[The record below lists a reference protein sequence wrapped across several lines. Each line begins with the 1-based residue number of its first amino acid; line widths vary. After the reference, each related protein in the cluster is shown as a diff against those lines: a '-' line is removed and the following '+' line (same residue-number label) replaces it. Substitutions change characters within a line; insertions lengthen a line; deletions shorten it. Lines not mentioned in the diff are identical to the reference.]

1 MKKISSYL
9 LLNLFLVQIICA
21 QSIETGKSLYEQGDY
36 KRAILVFENIKTLE
50 SQLFLG
56 KSYFAERNY
65 LKSINILSTFDD
77 ESPLLFLH
85 DALYTSSLAHF
96 QLKNYAKSLELLRNV
111 IKTPNSSSI
120 AQKAK
125 TTYFD
130 IIGFLTTKQLFDTFK
145 SVSHD
150 EIRLDILEYSTG
162 IISYNAANTLLDLY
176 ETSALK
182 SNDLQLNRIKTQLLD
197 SLTYTSKIKSWRNH
211 NAPTGISYNIGVVLP
226 QFEYDSPEYEIPQ
239 HIYYGIQM
247 AIENFNR
254 ENADQKAFI
263 TYHSTNKG
271 FTSDAIMSNFVYN
284 QGVDVII
291 GPLFSNNAKDFS
303 KYAEDFKVPMVL
315 PLANADE
322 LDLYNSYVFQL
333 NPTFGS
339 QGKLM
344 AQKALS
350 LGYDTLGVIV
360 EKKSLGAPAARAFRH
375 EAERLGG
382 YVEYYFEEN
391 FEELGYDIRDYTKF
405 FTTDTLDSVAMV
417 KAVYAPFTGTIAQ
430 TLIQSLLTDLEAM
443 KSEVAILGSEEWK
456 DVNIE
461 SRRLDSTQLYYS
473 KSFDVDTS
481 STVARQFISEFR
493 IRFQTEP
500 NEFAFIGF
508 DVASIILDQLKLA
521 KNPAYLRPYLRA
533 IKRYKGLSIDV
544 SFNGTHVNEAVSI
557 EKLNTKED
565 IIND

>member
-1 MKKISSYL
+1 MKKISSFL

-36 KRAILVFENIKTLE
+36 KRAILVFKNIETLE

-96 QLKNYAKSLELLRNV
+96 QLKNYAKSLELLHYA

-120 AQKAK
+120 TQKAK

-145 SVSHD
+145 SVSND
-150 EIRLDILEYSTG
+150 AIRLDILEYSTG
-162 IISYNAANTLLDLY
+162 IISYNAANSLLDLY

-211 NAPTGISYNIGVVLP
+211 DAPTGISYNVGVVLP

-271 FTSDAIMSNFVYN
+271 FTSDAIMSDFVYN
-284 QGVDVII
+284 QGVDVVI
-291 GPLFSNNAKDFS
+291 GPLFSRVAKDFS
-303 KYAEDFKVPMVL
+303 NLAEDFQIPMVL
-315 PLANADE
+315 PLANADS
-322 LDLYNSYVFQL
+322 LDLFNNYVFQI
-333 NPTFGS
+333 NPTFGA
-339 QGKLM
+339 QGKIM
-344 AQKALS
+344 ANKAIE
-350 LGYDTLGVIV
+350 LGYDTVGVIV
-360 EKKSLGAPAARAFRH
+360 EKQSLGATAARAFRH
-375 EAERLGG
+375 EVERLGG
-382 YVEYYFEEN
+382 FVEYYFEEN
-391 FEELGYDIRDYTKF
+391 FVELGYDIRDFTQF
-405 FTTDTLDSVAMV
+405 FTTDTLDSVAIV
-417 KAVYAPFTGTIAQ
+417 EAIYAPFTGTIAQ

-443 KSEVAILGSEEWK
+443 KSDVAILGSEEWR

-481 STVARQFISEFR
+481 STLARQFISEFR
-493 IRFQTEP
+493 IRFQTDP
-500 NEFAFIGF
+500 NQFAFIGY
-508 DVASIILDQLKLA
+508 DTGKLILDQLKRV
-521 KNPAYLRPYLRA
+521 KNPAYLIENLRRS
-533 IKRYKGLSIDV
+533 KPFKGLSISINFD
-544 SFNGTHVNEAVSI
+544 GKHENEAALV
-557 EKLNTKED
+557 EKMIRENQQ
-565 IIND
+565 

>member
-1 MKKISSYL
+1 MKKISSFL

-36 KRAILVFENIKTLE
+36 KRAILVFENIETLE

-96 QLKNYAKSLELLRNV
+96 QLKNYAKSLELLHYV

-120 AQKAK
+120 TQKAK

-145 SVSHD
+145 SVSND

-162 IISYNAANTLLDLY
+162 VISYNAANSLLDLY
-176 ETSALK
+176 ETSAQK

-211 NAPTGISYNIGVVLP
+211 AAPTGISYNVGVVLP

-271 FTSDAIMSNFVYN
+271 FSSDAIMSDFVYN
-284 QGVDVII
+284 QGVDVVI
-291 GPLFSNNAKDFS
+291 GPLFSQVAKDFS
-303 KYAEDFKVPMVL
+303 NLAEDFQIPMVL
-315 PLANADE
+315 PLANADS
-322 LDLYNSYVFQL
+322 LDLFNNYVFQI
-333 NPTFGS
+333 NPTFGA
-339 QGKLM
+339 QGKIM
-344 AQKALS
+344 ANKAIE
-350 LGYDTLGVIV
+350 LGYDTVGVIV
-360 EKKSLGAPAARAFRH
+360 EKQSLGAPAARAFRH
-375 EAERLGG
+375 EVERLGG
-382 YVEYYFEEN
+382 FVEYYFEEN
-391 FEELGYDIRDYTKF
+391 FVELGYDIRDFTQF
-405 FTTDTLDSVAMV
+405 FTTDTLDSVAIV
-417 KAVYAPFTGTIAQ
+417 EAIYAPFTGTIAQ

-443 KSEVAILGSEEWK
+443 KSEVAILGSEEWR

-481 STVARQFISEFR
+481 STLARQFISEFR
-493 IRFQTEP
+493 IRFQTDP
-500 NEFAFIGF
+500 NQFAFIGY
-508 DVASIILDQLKLA
+508 DTAKLILDQLKRV
-521 KNPAYLRPYLRA
+521 KNPAYLIENIRRSKPF
-533 IKRYKGLSIDV
+533 KGLSISINFD
-544 SFNGTHVNEAVSI
+544 GKHENEAALV
-557 EKLNTKED
+557 EKMIRENHQ
-565 IIND
+565 

>member
-1 MKKISSYL
+1 MKKISSFL

-36 KRAILVFENIKTLE
+36 KRAILVFENIETLE

-96 QLKNYAKSLELLRNV
+96 QLKNYAKSLELLHYV

-120 AQKAK
+120 TQKAK

-145 SVSHD
+145 SVSND

-162 IISYNAANTLLDLY
+162 IISYNAANSLLDLY

-211 NAPTGISYNIGVVLP
+211 DAPTGISYNVGVVLP

-263 TYHSTNKG
+263 TYHSTNKR
-271 FTSDAIMSNFVYN
+271 FSSDAIMSDLVYN
-284 QGVDVII
+284 QGVDVVI
-291 GPLFSNNAKDFS
+291 GPLFSQVAKDFS
-303 KYAEDFKVPMVL
+303 NLAEDFQIPMVL
-315 PLANADE
+315 PLANADS
-322 LDLYNSYVFQL
+322 LDLFNNYVFQI
-333 NPTFGS
+333 NPTFGA
-339 QGKLM
+339 QGKIM
-344 AQKALS
+344 AKKAIE
-350 LGYDTLGVIV
+350 LGYDTVGVIV
-360 EKKSLGAPAARAFRH
+360 EKQSLGAPAARAFRY
-375 EAERLGG
+375 EVERLGG
-382 YVEYYFEEN
+382 FVEYYFEEN
-391 FEELGYDIRDYTKF
+391 FVELGYDIRDFTQF
-405 FTTDTLDSVAMV
+405 FTTDTLDSVAIV
-417 KAVYAPFTGTIAQ
+417 EAIYAPFTGTIAQ

-443 KSEVAILGSEEWK
+443 KSEVAILGSEEWR

-481 STVARQFISEFR
+481 STLARQFISEFR
-493 IRFQTEP
+493 IRFQTDP
-500 NEFAFIGF
+500 NQFAFIGY
-508 DVASIILDQLKLA
+508 DTAKLILDQLKRV
-521 KNPAYLRPYLRA
+521 KNPAYLIENLRRS
-533 IKRYKGLSIDV
+533 KPFKGLSISINFD
-544 SFNGTHVNEAVSI
+544 GKHENEAALV
-557 EKLNTKED
+557 EKMIRENQQ
-565 IIND
+565 

>member
-1 MKKISSYL
+1 MKKISSFL

-36 KRAILVFENIKTLE
+36 KRAILVFENIETLE

-56 KSYFAERNY
+56 KSYFAEGNY

-96 QLKNYAKSLELLRNV
+96 QLKNYAKSLELLHYV

-120 AQKAK
+120 TQKAK

-145 SVSHD
+145 SVSND

-162 IISYNAANTLLDLY
+162 IISYNAANSLLDLY

-197 SLTYTSKIKSWRNH
+197 SLAYTSKIKSWRNH
-211 NAPTGISYNIGVVLP
+211 DAPTGISYNVGVVLP

-271 FTSDAIMSNFVYN
+271 FSSDAIMSDFVYN
-284 QGVDVII
+284 EGVDVVI
-291 GPLFSNNAKDFS
+291 GPLFSQVAKDFS
-303 KYAEDFKVPMVL
+303 NLAEDFQIPMVL
-315 PLANADE
+315 PLANADS
-322 LDLYNSYVFQL
+322 LDLFNNYVFQI
-333 NPTFGS
+333 NPTFGA
-339 QGKLM
+339 QGKIM
-344 AQKALS
+344 ANKAIE
-350 LGYDTLGVIV
+350 LGYDTVGVIV
-360 EKKSLGAPAARAFRH
+360 EKQSLGAPAARAFRH
-375 EAERLGG
+375 EVERLGG
-382 YVEYYFEEN
+382 FVEYYFEEN
-391 FEELGYDIRDYTKF
+391 FVELGYDIRDFTQF
-405 FTTDTLDSVAMV
+405 FTTDTLDSVAIV
-417 KAVYAPFTGTIAQ
+417 EAIYAPFTGTIAQ

-443 KSEVAILGSEEWK
+443 KSEVAILGSEEWR

-481 STVARQFISEFR
+481 STLARQFISEFR
-493 IRFQTEP
+493 IRFQTDP
-500 NEFAFIGF
+500 NQFAFIGY
-508 DVASIILDQLKLA
+508 DTAKLILDQLKRV
-521 KNPAYLRPYLRA
+521 KNPAYLIENLRRS
-533 IKRYKGLSIDV
+533 KPFKGLSISINFD
-544 SFNGTHVNEAVSI
+544 GKHENEAALV
-557 EKLNTKED
+557 EKMIRENHQ
-565 IIND
+565 

>member
-1 MKKISSYL
+1 MKKISSFL

-36 KRAILVFENIKTLE
+36 KRAILVFENIETLE

-96 QLKNYAKSLELLRNV
+96 QLKNYAKSLELLHYV

-130 IIGFLTTKQLFDTFK
+130 IIGFLTTKQLFDAFK
-145 SVSHD
+145 SVSND

-162 IISYNAANTLLDLY
+162 IISYNAANSLLDLY

-211 NAPTGISYNIGVVLP
+211 DAPTGISYNVGVVLP

-239 HIYYGIQM
+239 HIYYGIQL
-247 AIENFNR
+247 AIENFIR

-271 FTSDAIMSNFVYN
+271 FSSDAIMSDFVYN

-291 GPLFSNNAKDFS
+291 GPLFSQVAKDFS
-303 KYAEDFKVPMVL
+303 NLAEDFQIPMVL
-315 PLANADE
+315 PLANADS
-322 LDLYNSYVFQL
+322 LDLFNNYVFQI
-333 NPTFGS
+333 NPTFGA
-339 QGKLM
+339 QGKIM
-344 AQKALS
+344 ANKAIE
-350 LGYDTLGVIV
+350 LGYDTVGVIV
-360 EKKSLGAPAARAFRH
+360 EKQSLGAPAARAFRH
-375 EAERLGG
+375 EVERLGG
-382 YVEYYFEEN
+382 FVEYYFEEN
-391 FEELGYDIRDYTKF
+391 FVELGYDIRDFTQF
-405 FTTDTLDSVAMV
+405 FTTDTLDSVAIV
-417 KAVYAPFTGTIAQ
+417 EAIYAPFTGTIAQ

-443 KSEVAILGSEEWK
+443 KSEVAILGSEEWR

-481 STVARQFISEFR
+481 STLARQFISEFR
-493 IRFQTEP
+493 IRFQTDP
-500 NEFAFIGF
+500 NQFAFIGY
-508 DVASIILDQLKLA
+508 DTAKLILDQLKRV
-521 KNPAYLRPYLRA
+521 KNPAYLIENLRRS
-533 IKRYKGLSIDV
+533 KPFKGLSISINFD
-544 SFNGTHVNEAVSI
+544 GKHENEAALV
-557 EKLNTKED
+557 EKMIRENHQ
-565 IIND
+565 

>member
-1 MKKISSYL
+1 MKKISSFL

-36 KRAILVFENIKTLE
+36 KRAILVFENIETLE

-65 LKSINILSTFDD
+65 LKSINVLSTFDD

-96 QLKNYAKSLELLRNV
+96 QLKNYAKSLELLHYV

-120 AQKAK
+120 TQKAK

-145 SVSHD
+145 SVSND

-162 IISYNAANTLLDLY
+162 IISYNAANSLLDLY

-211 NAPTGISYNIGVVLP
+211 DAPSGISYNVGVVLP
-226 QFEYDSPEYEIPQ
+226 QFEYDTPEYEIPQ

-271 FTSDAIMSNFVYN
+271 FSSDAIMTDFVYN
-284 QGVDVII
+284 QGVDVVI
-291 GPLFSNNAKDFS
+291 GPLFSQVAKDFS
-303 KYAEDFKVPMVL
+303 NLAEDFQIPMVL
-315 PLANADE
+315 PLANADS
-322 LDLYNSYVFQL
+322 LDLFNNYVFQI
-333 NPTFGS
+333 NPTFGA
-339 QGKLM
+339 QGKIM
-344 AQKALS
+344 ANKAIE
-350 LGYDTLGVIV
+350 LGYDTVGVIV
-360 EKKSLGAPAARAFRH
+360 EKQSLGAPAARAFRH
-375 EAERLGG
+375 EVERLGG
-382 YVEYYFEEN
+382 FVEYYFEEN
-391 FEELGYDIRDYTKF
+391 FVELGYDIRDFTQF
-405 FTTDTLDSVAMV
+405 FTTDTLDSVAIV
-417 KAVYAPFTGTIAQ
+417 EAIYAPFTGTIAQ

-443 KSEVAILGSEEWK
+443 KSEVAILGSEEWR

-481 STVARQFISEFR
+481 STLARQFISEFR
-493 IRFQTEP
+493 IRFQTDP
-500 NEFAFIGF
+500 NQFAFIGY
-508 DVASIILDQLKLA
+508 DTAKLILDQLKRV
-521 KNPAYLRPYLRA
+521 KNPAYLIENIRRSKPF
-533 IKRYKGLSIDV
+533 KGLSISINFD
-544 SFNGTHVNEAVSI
+544 GKHENEAALV
-557 EKLNTKED
+557 EKMIRENQQF
-565 IIND
+565 

>member
-1 MKKISSYL
+1 MKKISSFL

-36 KRAILVFENIKTLE
+36 KRAILVFENIETIE

-56 KSYFAERNY
+56 KSCFAERNY

-96 QLKNYAKSLELLRNV
+96 QLKNYAKSLELLHYV

-120 AQKAK
+120 TQKAK

-145 SVSHD
+145 SVSND
-150 EIRLDILEYSTG
+150 AIRLDILEYSTG
-162 IISYNAANTLLDLY
+162 IISYNAANSLLDLY

-211 NAPTGISYNIGVVLP
+211 DAPSGISYNVGVVLP
-226 QFEYDSPEYEIPQ
+226 QFEYDTPEYEIPQ

-271 FTSDAIMSNFVYN
+271 FSSDAIMSDFVYN
-284 QGVDVII
+284 QGVDVVI
-291 GPLFSNNAKDFS
+291 GPLFSQVAKDFS
-303 KYAEDFKVPMVL
+303 NLAEDFQIPMVL
-315 PLANADE
+315 PLANADS
-322 LDLYNSYVFQL
+322 LDLFNNYVFQI
-333 NPTFGS
+333 NPTFGA
-339 QGKLM
+339 QGKIM
-344 AQKALS
+344 ANKAIE
-350 LGYDTLGVIV
+350 LGYDTVGVIV
-360 EKKSLGAPAARAFRH
+360 EKQSLGAPAARAFRH
-375 EAERLGG
+375 EVERLGG
-382 YVEYYFEEN
+382 FVEYYFEEN
-391 FEELGYDIRDYTKF
+391 FVELGYDIRDFTQF
-405 FTTDTLDSVAMV
+405 FTTDTLDSVAIV
-417 KAVYAPFTGTIAQ
+417 EAIYAPFTGTIAQ

-443 KSEVAILGSEEWK
+443 KSEVAILGSEEWR

-481 STVARQFISEFR
+481 STLARQFISEFR
-493 IRFQTEP
+493 IRFQTDP
-500 NEFAFIGF
+500 NQFAFIGY
-508 DVASIILDQLKLA
+508 DTAKLILDQLKRV
-521 KNPAYLRPYLRA
+521 KNPAYLIENLRRS
-533 IKRYKGLSIDV
+533 KPFKGLSISINFD
-544 SFNGTHVNEAVSI
+544 GKHENEAALV
-557 EKLNTKED
+557 EKMIRENQQF
-565 IIND
+565 

>member
-1 MKKISSYL
+1 MKKISSFL

-36 KRAILVFENIKTLE
+36 KRAILVFENIETIE

-96 QLKNYAKSLELLRNV
+96 QLKNYAKSLELLHYV
-111 IKTPNSSSI
+111 IKIPNPSSI

-145 SVSHD
+145 SVSND

-162 IISYNAANTLLDLY
+162 IISYNAANSLLDLH

-211 NAPTGISYNIGVVLP
+211 DAPTGISYNVGVVLP

-263 TYHSTNKG
+263 TYHSTNKR
-271 FTSDAIMSNFVYN
+271 FSSDAIMSDFVYN
-284 QGVDVII
+284 QGVDVVI
-291 GPLFSNNAKDFS
+291 GPLFSQVAKDFS
-303 KYAEDFKVPMVL
+303 NLAEDFQIPMVL
-315 PLANADE
+315 PLANADS
-322 LDLYNSYVFQL
+322 LDLFNNYVFQI
-333 NPTFGS
+333 NPTFGA
-339 QGKLM
+339 QGKIM
-344 AQKALS
+344 AKKAIE
-350 LGYDTLGVIV
+350 LGYDTVGVIV
-360 EKKSLGAPAARAFRH
+360 EKQSLGAPAARAFRY
-375 EAERLGG
+375 EVERLGG
-382 YVEYYFEEN
+382 FVEYYFEEN
-391 FEELGYDIRDYTKF
+391 FVELGYDIRDFTQF
-405 FTTDTLDSVAMV
+405 FTTDTLDSVAIV
-417 KAVYAPFTGTIAQ
+417 EAIYAPFTGTIAQ

-443 KSEVAILGSEEWK
+443 KSEVAILGSEEWR

-481 STVARQFISEFR
+481 STLARQFISEFR
-493 IRFQTEP
+493 IRFQTDP
-500 NEFAFIGF
+500 NQFAFIGY
-508 DVASIILDQLKLA
+508 DTAKLILDQLKRV
-521 KNPAYLRPYLRA
+521 KNPAYLIENLRRS
-533 IKRYKGLSIDV
+533 KPFKGLSISINFD
-544 SFNGTHVNEAVSI
+544 GKHENEAALV
-557 EKLNTKED
+557 EKMIRENQQ
-565 IIND
+565 

>member
-1 MKKISSYL
+1 MKKIYSFL

-36 KRAILVFENIKTLE
+36 KRAILVFENIETLE

-96 QLKNYAKSLELLRNV
+96 QLKNYAKSLELLHYV

-120 AQKAK
+120 TQKAK

-145 SVSHD
+145 SVSND
-150 EIRLDILEYSTG
+150 AIRLDILEYSTG
-162 IISYNAANTLLDLY
+162 IISYNAANSLLDLY
-176 ETSALK
+176 ESSALK

-211 NAPTGISYNIGVVLP
+211 DAPSGISYNVGVVLP
-226 QFEYDSPEYEIPQ
+226 QFEYDTPEYEIPQ

-271 FTSDAIMSNFVYN
+271 FSSDAIMSDFVYN
-284 QGVDVII
+284 QGVDVVI
-291 GPLFSNNAKDFS
+291 GPLFSQVAKDFS
-303 KYAEDFKVPMVL
+303 NLAEDFQIPMVL
-315 PLANADE
+315 PLANADS
-322 LDLYNSYVFQL
+322 LDLFNNYVFQI
-333 NPTFGS
+333 NPTFGA
-339 QGKLM
+339 QGKIM
-344 AQKALS
+344 ANKAIE
-350 LGYDTLGVIV
+350 LGYDTVGVIV
-360 EKKSLGAPAARAFRH
+360 EKQSLGAPAARAFRH
-375 EAERLGG
+375 EVERLGG
-382 YVEYYFEEN
+382 FVEYYFEEN
-391 FEELGYDIRDYTKF
+391 FVELGYDIRDFTQF
-405 FTTDTLDSVAMV
+405 FTTDTLDSVAIV
-417 KAVYAPFTGTIAQ
+417 EAIYAPFTGTIAQ

-443 KSEVAILGSEEWK
+443 KSEVAILGSEEWR

-481 STVARQFISEFR
+481 STLARQFISEFR
-493 IRFQTEP
+493 IRFQTDP
-500 NEFAFIGF
+500 NQFAFIGY
-508 DVASIILDQLKLA
+508 DTAKLILDQLKRV
-521 KNPAYLRPYLRA
+521 KNPAYLIENLRRS
-533 IKRYKGLSIDV
+533 KPFKGLSISINFD
-544 SFNGTHVNEAVSI
+544 GKHENEAALV
-557 EKLNTKED
+557 EKKIRENQQF
-565 IIND
+565 

>member
-1 MKKISSYL
+1 MKKISSFL

-36 KRAILVFENIKTLE
+36 KRAILVFENIETLE

-96 QLKNYAKSLELLRNV
+96 QLKNYAKSLELLHYV

-120 AQKAK
+120 TQKAK

-145 SVSHD
+145 SVSND

-162 IISYNAANTLLDLY
+162 IISYNAANSLLDLY

-271 FTSDAIMSNFVYN
+271 FSSDAIMSDFVYN
-284 QGVDVII
+284 QGVDVVI
-291 GPLFSNNAKDFS
+291 GPLFSQVAKDFS
-303 KYAEDFKVPMVL
+303 NLAEDFQIPMVL
-315 PLANADE
+315 PLANADS
-322 LDLYNSYVFQL
+322 LDLFNNYVFQI
-333 NPTFGS
+333 NPTFGA
-339 QGKLM
+339 QGKIM
-344 AQKALS
+344 ANKAIE
-350 LGYDTLGVIV
+350 LGYDTVGVIV
-360 EKKSLGAPAARAFRH
+360 EKQSLGAPAARAFRH
-375 EAERLGG
+375 EVERLGG
-382 YVEYYFEEN
+382 FVEYYFEEN
-391 FEELGYDIRDYTKF
+391 FVELGYDIRDFTQF
-405 FTTDTLDSVAMV
+405 FTTDTLDSVAIV
-417 KAVYAPFTGTIAQ
+417 EAIYAPFTGTIAQ

-443 KSEVAILGSEEWK
+443 KSEVAILGSEEWR

-481 STVARQFISEFR
+481 STLARQFISEFR
-493 IRFQTEP
+493 IRFQTDP
-500 NEFAFIGF
+500 NQFAFIGY
-508 DVASIILDQLKLA
+508 DTAKLILDQLKRV
-521 KNPAYLRPYLRA
+521 KNPAYLIENLRRS
-533 IKRYKGLSIDV
+533 KPFKGLSISINFD
-544 SFNGTHVNEAVSI
+544 GKHENEAALV
-557 EKLNTKED
+557 EKMIRENQQ
-565 IIND
+565 